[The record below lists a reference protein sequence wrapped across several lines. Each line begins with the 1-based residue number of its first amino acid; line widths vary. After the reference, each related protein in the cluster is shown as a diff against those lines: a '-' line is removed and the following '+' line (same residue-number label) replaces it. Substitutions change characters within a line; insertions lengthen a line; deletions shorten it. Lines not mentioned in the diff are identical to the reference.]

1 MITKLQN
8 ITPQQLNNI
17 SNIIGEAFVSNEM
30 FHNWGTIEERRD
42 DVITYMTIYVDYVYH
57 AGELYANEDMTGFI
71 GLENTARKP
80 ILLRLKMLFRMIRRL
95 RFSRIRSLISF
106 VKQINKADNLFVN
119 KRHID
124 TLMVCVKKDHQG
136 QGIATELVE
145 FAKRKAKINKIPLLF
160 HTDMPSYAEM
170 YKHLGCRLY
179 NEVTAD
185 NGVTRYCLCYNVGK
199 RS

>member
-1 MITKLQN
+1 MITKLKN
-8 ITPQQLNNI
+8 ITPKQLNNI
-17 SNIIGEAFVSNEM
+17 SNIIGEAFVTNEM
-30 FHNWGTIEERRD
+30 FRNWGTIEERRD
-42 DVITYMTIYVDYVYH
+42 DVITYMSIYVDYVYH
-57 AGELYANEDMTGFI
+57 AGELYSNEDMTGFI
-71 GLENTARKP
+71 GLEDTARKP
-80 ILLRLKMLFRMIRRL
+80 ILLRLKMLFGMIIRL
-95 RFSRIRSLISF
+95 PFSRIRSLISF
-106 VKQINKADNLFVN
+106 VKQIDKADNLFVN

>member
-1 MITKLQN
+1 MIKKLQN
-8 ITPQQLNNI
+8 ITPKQLNNI
-17 SNIIGEAFVSNEM
+17 SNIIGEAFVTNEM

-42 DVITYMTIYVDYVYH
+42 DVITYMSIYVDYVYH

-71 GLENTARKP
+71 GLEDTARKP
-80 ILLRLKMLFRMIRRL
+80 ILLRLKMLFGMIIRL
-95 RFSRIRSLISF
+95 PFSRIRSLISF
-106 VKQINKADNLFVN
+106 VKQIDKADNLFVN

>member
-1 MITKLQN
+1 MIKKLKN
-8 ITPQQLNNI
+8 ITPKQLNNI
-17 SNIIGEAFVSNEM
+17 SNIIGEAFVTNEM

-71 GLENTARKP
+71 GLEDTARKP
-80 ILLRLKMLFRMIRRL
+80 ILLRLKMLFGMIIRL
-95 RFSRIRSLISF
+95 PFSRIRSLISF
-106 VKQINKADNLFVN
+106 VKQIDKADNLFVN

>member
-1 MITKLQN
+1 MITKLKN
-8 ITPQQLNNI
+8 ITPKQLNNI

-30 FHNWGTIEERRD
+30 FRNWGSIEERHD
-42 DVITYMTIYVDYVYH
+42 DVITYMSIYVDYVYH

-71 GLENTARKP
+71 GLEDTARKP
-80 ILLRLKMLFRMIRRL
+80 ILLRFKMLFRMIIRL
-95 RFSRIRSLISF
+95 PFSRIRSLISF
-106 VKQINKADNLFVN
+106 VKQIDKADNLFVN

>member
-1 MITKLQN
+1 MITKLKN
-8 ITPQQLNNI
+8 ITPEQLNNI
-17 SNIIGEAFVSNEM
+17 SKSIGEAFVTNEM
-30 FHNWGTIEERRD
+30 FRNWGSIEERHD

-57 AGELYANEDMTGFI
+57 AGELYSNEDMTGFI
-71 GLENTARKP
+71 GLEDTARKP
-80 ILLRLKMLFRMIRRL
+80 ILLRFKMLFRMIRRL

-106 VKQINKADNLFVN
+106 VKQIDKADNLFVN

-136 QGIATELVE
+136 KGIASELVNY
-145 FAKRKAKINKIPLLF
+145 AKRKAKINKIPLLF
-160 HTDMPSYAEM
+160 HTDMPSYAQM

-185 NGVTRYCLCYNVGK
+185 NGVTRYCLCYNTGK

>member
-1 MITKLQN
+1 MITKLKN
-8 ITPQQLNNI
+8 ITPKQLNNI

-30 FHNWGTIEERRD
+30 FRNWGTIEERHD
-42 DVITYMTIYVDYVYH
+42 DVITYMSIYVDYVYH
-57 AGELYANEDMTGFI
+57 AGELYSNEDMTGFI
-71 GLENTARKP
+71 GLEDTARKP

-106 VKQINKADNLFVN
+106 VKQIDKADNLFVN

-136 QGIATELVE
+136 QGIATELVD

-160 HTDMPSYAEM
+160 HTDMPSYAKM
-170 YKHLGCRLY
+170 YEHLGCRLY

>member
-1 MITKLQN
+1 MITKLKN
-8 ITPQQLNNI
+8 ITPKQLNNI

-30 FHNWGTIEERRD
+30 FRNWGSIEERHD
-42 DVITYMTIYVDYVYH
+42 DVITYMSIYVDYVYH
-57 AGELYANEDMTGFI
+57 AGELYSNEDMTGFI
-71 GLENTARKP
+71 GLEDTARKP
-80 ILLRLKMLFRMIRRL
+80 ILLRLKMLFRMIIRL
-95 RFSRIRSLISF
+95 PFSRIRSLISF
-106 VKQINKADNLFVN
+106 VKQIDKADNLFVN

-160 HTDMPSYAEM
+160 HTDMPSYAKM
-170 YKHLGCRLY
+170 YEHLGCRLY

>member
-1 MITKLQN
+1 MITKLKN

-30 FHNWGTIEERRD
+30 FCNWGTIEERRD
-42 DVITYMTIYVDYVYH
+42 DVITYMSIYVDYVYH
-57 AGELYANEDMTGFI
+57 AGELYSNEDMTGFI
-71 GLENTARKP
+71 GLEDTARKP
-80 ILLRLKMLFRMIRRL
+80 ILLRLKMLFGMIIRL
-95 RFSRIRSLISF
+95 PFSRIRSLISF
-106 VKQINKADNLFVN
+106 VKQIDKADNLFVN

>member
-1 MITKLQN
+1 MIKKLKN
-8 ITPQQLNNI
+8 ITPKQLNNI
-17 SNIIGEAFVSNEM
+17 SNIIGEAFVTNEM

-42 DVITYMTIYVDYVYH
+42 DVITYMTVYVDYVYH

-71 GLENTARKP
+71 GLEDTARKP
-80 ILLRLKMLFRMIRRL
+80 ILLRLKMLFGMIIRL
-95 RFSRIRSLISF
+95 PFSRIRSLISF
-106 VKQINKADNLFVN
+106 VKQIDKADNLFVN

-145 FAKRKAKINKIPLLF
+145 FAKKKAKINKIPLLF

>member
-1 MITKLQN
+1 MITKLKN
-8 ITPQQLNNI
+8 ITPKQLNNI

-30 FHNWGTIEERRD
+30 FRNWGAIEERHD

-57 AGELYANEDMTGFI
+57 ADELYANEDMTGFI
-71 GLENTARKP
+71 GLEDTARKP
-80 ILLRLKMLFRMIRRL
+80 ILLRLKMLFRMIIRL
-95 RFSRIRSLISF
+95 PFSRIRSLISF
-106 VKQINKADNLFVN
+106 VKQIDKADNLFVN

-160 HTDMPSYAEM
+160 HTDMPSYAKM
-170 YKHLGCRLY
+170 YEHLGCRLY

>member
-1 MITKLQN
+1 MITKLKN
-8 ITPQQLNNI
+8 ITPKQLNNI

-30 FHNWGTIEERRD
+30 FRNWGAIEERHD
-42 DVITYMTIYVDYVYH
+42 DVITYMSIYVDYVYH
-57 AGELYANEDMTGFI
+57 AGELYSNEDMTGFI
-71 GLENTARKP
+71 GLEDTARKP

-106 VKQINKADNLFVN
+106 VKQIDKADNLFVN

-136 QGIATELVE
+136 QGIATELVD

>member
-1 MITKLQN
+1 MIYRLKN
-8 ITPQQLNNI
+8 ITPEQLNNI
-17 SNIIGEAFVSNEM
+17 SNIIGEAFVTNEM
-30 FHNWGTIEERRD
+30 FRNWGSIEERHD

-57 AGELYANEDMTGFI
+57 AGELYSNEDMTGFI
-71 GLENTARKP
+71 GLEDTARKP
-80 ILLRLKMLFRMIRRL
+80 ILLRFKMLFRMIRRL

-106 VKQINKADNLFVN
+106 VKQIDKADNLFVN
-119 KRHID
+119 KRHIG

-160 HTDMPSYAEM
+160 HTDMPSYAQM

-185 NGVTRYCLCYNVGK
+185 NGVTRYCLCYNTEK

>member
-1 MITKLQN
+1 MIKKLKN
-8 ITPQQLNNI
+8 ITPEQLNNI
-17 SNIIGEAFVSNEM
+17 SKSIGEAFVTNEM
-30 FHNWGTIEERRD
+30 FHNWGSIEERCD
-42 DVITYMTIYVDYVYH
+42 DVITYMSIYVDYVYH

-71 GLENTARKP
+71 GLEDTARKP
-80 ILLRLKMLFRMIRRL
+80 ILLRLKMLLRMIIRL

-106 VKQINKADNLFVN
+106 VKQIDKADNLFVN

-170 YKHLGCRLY
+170 YEHLGCRLY

>member
-1 MITKLQN
+1 MISKLKN
-8 ITPQQLNNI
+8 ITPKQLNNI
-17 SNIIGEAFVSNEM
+17 SKSIGEAFVTNEM

-42 DVITYMTIYVDYVYH
+42 DVITYMSIYVDYVYH
-57 AGELYANEDMTGFI
+57 AGELYSNEDMTGFI
-71 GLENTARKP
+71 GLEDTARKP
-80 ILLRLKMLFRMIRRL
+80 ILLRLKMLFGMIIRL
-95 RFSRIRSLISF
+95 PFSRIRSLISF
-106 VKQINKADNLFVN
+106 VKQIDKADNLFVN

-185 NGVTRYCLCYNVGK
+185 NGVTRYCLCYNVDK

>member
-17 SNIIGEAFVSNEM
+17 SNIIGEAFVTNEM

-71 GLENTARKP
+71 GLEDTARKP
-80 ILLRLKMLFRMIRRL
+80 ILLRLKMLFGMIIRL
-95 RFSRIRSLISF
+95 PFSRIRSLISF
-106 VKQINKADNLFVN
+106 VKQIDKADNLFVN

-136 QGIATELVE
+136 KGIASELVE

-160 HTDMPSYAEM
+160 HTDMSSYAKM

-179 NEVTAD
+179 NKVTAD

>member
-1 MITKLQN
+1 MITKLKN
-8 ITPQQLNNI
+8 ITPEQLNNI
-17 SNIIGEAFVSNEM
+17 SKSIGEAFVTNEM
-30 FHNWGTIEERRD
+30 FRNWGSIEERHD
-42 DVITYMTIYVDYVYH
+42 DVITYMSIYVDYVYH
-57 AGELYANEDMTGFI
+57 AGELYSNEDMTGFI
-71 GLENTARKP
+71 GLEDTVRKP

-95 RFSRIRSLISF
+95 RFSRIRSLMNF
-106 VKQINKADNLFVN
+106 VKQIDKADNLFVN

-124 TLMVCVKKDHQG
+124 TLMVCVKKDHLG

-145 FAKRKAKINKIPLLF
+145 FAKKKAKINGIPLLF
-160 HTDMPSYAEM
+160 HTDMPSYAQM

-185 NGVTRYCLCYNVGK
+185 NGVTRYCLCYNTGK

>member
-1 MITKLQN
+1 MITKLKN
-8 ITPQQLNNI
+8 ITPKQLNNI

-30 FHNWGTIEERRD
+30 FRNWGAIEERHD
-42 DVITYMTIYVDYVYH
+42 DVITYMSIYVDYVYH
-57 AGELYANEDMTGFI
+57 AGELYSNEDMTGFI
-71 GLENTARKP
+71 GLEDTARKP
-80 ILLRLKMLFRMIRRL
+80 ILLRLKMLFRMIIRL
-95 RFSRIRSLISF
+95 PFSRIRSLISF
-106 VKQINKADNLFVN
+106 VKQIDKADNLFVN

-136 QGIATELVE
+136 QGIATELVD

-160 HTDMPSYAEM
+160 HTDMPSYAKM
-170 YKHLGCRLY
+170 YEHLGCRLY